1 MFLKQVTYVAQN
13 WPILHVVASDDG
25 TYLAVAGHHG
35 LVLYD
40 LRNKKWRFFGD
51 VTQEQ
56 QIQCKG
62 LLWLGSKMIV
72 VCNYIESS
80 NTSVFLLQPFL
91 HLLITVRKGT
101 VADLMLIEWNHQ
113 RNMAFSLSLPV
124 LCFPVFNRYVVL
136 NAGIFINLVIRNW
149 WPI

>member
-1 MFLKQVTYVAQN
+1 MTYISQN

-56 QIQCKG
+56 KIQCKG
-62 LLWLGSKMIV
+62 LLWLGSKIIV

-80 NTSVFLLQPFL
+80 NTSVFYSQHFYFILP
-91 HLLITVRKGT
+91 ITVRKNS
-101 VADLMLIEWNHQ
+101 VIDLMLIKCSNQIIMTLH
-113 RNMAFSLSLPV
+113 
-124 LCFPVFNRYVVL
+124 LCL
-136 NAGIFINLVIRNW
+136 
-149 WPI
+149 

>member
-1 MFLKQVTYVAQN
+1 MFLKQVTYISQN

-40 LRNKKWRFFGD
+40 LRIKKWRFFGD

-56 QIQCKG
+56 KIQCKG
-62 LLWLGSKMIV
+62 LLWLGSKIIV

-80 NTSVFLLQPFL
+80 NTSVFLLHPFFY
-91 HLLITVRKGT
+91 LLIAVRNGT
-101 VADLMLIEWNHQ
+101 IVDLMLVEWNHQ
-113 RNMAFSLSLPV
+113 RNMPFSLYLPV
-124 LCFPVFNRYVVL
+124 PCFSQFNRYCVKC
-136 NAGIFINLVIRNW
+136 
-149 WPI
+149 